1 MTKPLSNDLRRRVV
15 ASVDGGMSRRAA
27 AKRFGVAVSTA
38 IKWVQAS
45 YRTGSCHPRAQ
56 GGDKPSQRFGSHA
69 DEILALVEETPDTTL
84 AGIAFHLETEHGL
97 RVSQSTV
104 WRFFD
109 RRGITFK
116 KKSRSR
122 QRATAA

>member
-38 IKWVQAS
+38 IKWVQAW
-45 YRTGSCHPRAQ
+45 YRTGSYQPRAQ
-56 GGDKPSQRFGSHA
+56 GGDNRSRRIEAHA
-69 DEILALVEETPDTTL
+69 EEILALVEETPDMRL
-84 AGIAFHLETEHGL
+84 AEIATYLENEHGL

-104 WRFFD
+104 WHFFD
-109 RRGITFK
+109 RRDITFK
-116 KKSRSR
+116 KNRSR
-122 QRATAA
+122 QRAAKA